1 MEFKLCR
8 LCPLIVLTLS
18 FSCVSFDF
26 LLCEIQIVL
35 TFSFCCIHFDFFNFC
50 RLCPSIL
57 LTLSFYCVDFKC
69 HIPDFL
75 RDFFVKPSL
84 INISQKYVSTPQMLG
99 TNIRVELNIL
109 GFTHI
114 PELVPPP
121 PQCLARKSG
130 LNDIYWV
137 VHTSQESVSL
147 QQGDDAFQCDI
158 CGNSFSS
165 DKGLRI
171 HKGRSHKSQ
180 DLLQPEQMRSQ
191 DFVNSKNVSPLK
203 DVREE
208 EVTNTQVFQCDAF
221 DSMNHVHCGEVF
233 ESEDTLEDHTGIL
246 GPFVRCPGC
255 KHFFYDCD
263 DAEACPGC
271 LRPWPG
277 WRSRP
282 R

>member
-1 MEFKLCR
+1 MKWEDLSLRAPVDIHSSDSGFKMKAEFHKIFKLFEELEEAGECAT
-8 LCPLIVLTLS
+8 LTIS
-18 FSCVSFDF
+18 ANGGTSTIK
-26 LLCEIQIVL
+26 LLLE
-35 TFSFCCIHFDFFNFC
+35 SP
-50 RLCPSIL
+50 PSPSTTGTTPR
-57 LTLSFYCVDFKC
+57 TLPPAPGRRRR
-69 HIPDFL
+69 H
-75 RDFFVKPSL
+75 RGAAARARRR
-84 INISQKYVSTPQMLG
+84 QRAAGHQG
-99 TNIRVELNIL
+99 TA
-109 GFTHI
+109 
-114 PELVPPP
+114 
-121 PQCLARKSG
+121 LAA
-130 LNDIYWV
+130 
-137 VHTSQESVSL
+137 TASVSPSPPDPGEASAGPKHGGL
-147 QQGDDAFQCDI
+147 GPEVGLPQQGEDAFQCDI

-191 DFVNSKNVSPLK
+191 DFVNPKNVSPLK
-203 DVREE
+203 DVRE

-233 ESEDTLEDHTGIL
+233 ESEETLEDHTGIV
-246 GPFVRCPGC
+246 GPLVRCPGC

>member
-1 MEFKLCR
+1 MNWEDLSLRAPVDIHSSDSGLKMKAEFHKIFKLFEELEEAGECAT
-8 LCPLIVLTLS
+8 LTIS
-18 FSCVSFDF
+18 ANGGTSTIK
-26 LLCEIQIVL
+26 LLLE
-35 TFSFCCIHFDFFNFC
+35 SP
-50 RLCPSIL
+50 PSPSTTGTTPR
-57 LTLSFYCVDFKC
+57 TLPPAPGRRRRHRGAAARARRRQRAAGHQGSA
-69 HIPDFL
+69 L
-75 RDFFVKPSL
+75 A
-84 INISQKYVSTPQMLG
+84 
-99 TNIRVELNIL
+99 
-109 GFTHI
+109 
-114 PELVPPP
+114 VP
-121 PQCLARKSG
+121 A
-130 LNDIYWV
+130 
-137 VHTSQESVSL
+137 SVSPSPPDPGEASAGPKHGGL
-147 QQGDDAFQCDI
+147 GPEAGLPQQGDDAFQCDI

-180 DLLQPEQMRSQ
+180 ELLQPEQMRSQ

-203 DVREE
+203 DVRE

-233 ESEDTLEDHTGIL
+233 ESEETLEDHTGIV
-246 GPFVRCPGC
+246 GPLVRCPGC

>member
-1 MEFKLCR
+1 MELLLKFHSSDSGLKMKAEFHKIFKLFEELEEAGECAT
-8 LCPLIVLTLS
+8 LTISANGGTSTIKLLLES
-18 FSCVSFDF
+18 PPSPSTTGTTPRALPPAPGRRRRHRGAAARTRRRQRAAGHQGTTLAVS
-26 LLCEIQIVL
+26 
-35 TFSFCCIHFDFFNFC
+35 
-50 RLCPSIL
+50 
-57 LTLSFYCVDFKC
+57 
-69 HIPDFL
+69 
-75 RDFFVKPSL
+75 
-84 INISQKYVSTPQMLG
+84 
-99 TNIRVELNIL
+99 
-109 GFTHI
+109 
-114 PELVPPP
+114 
-121 PQCLARKSG
+121 A
-130 LNDIYWV
+130 
-137 VHTSQESVSL
+137 SVSPPDPGEASAGPKHGGL
-147 QQGDDAFQCDI
+147 GPEAGLPQQGDDAFQCDI

-208 EVTNTQVFQCDAF
+208 VTNTQVFQCDAF

-233 ESEDTLEDHTGIL
+233 EGEDTLENHSGIL

-255 KHFFYDCD
+255 KHSFYDCD
-263 DAEACPGC
+263 DAVACPGC